1 MWNILVKAK
10 WLLSGNIL
18 FAFSQWLMLI
28 MFSHFSN
35 PLQLG
40 YYAYALSITAPIFI
54 FSNLQL
60 RPLFVADFNSENKFN
75 FSEYLSLRILTVIF
89 AVLVSLCFVDW
100 NDKLA
105 FSIIFLVILIK
116 AIESL
121 SDILYAYY
129 NANNKTKF
137 ISQSLTFKAILVS
150 ILSFLILYLSGNI
163 YYSLIGTFLGYFSIF
178 LFLDLKKNIEYF
190 KNVRLF
196 NVVFKEIIKIGMP
209 LGVAVMLVSLQVNIP
224 RYFLEKYEGVEL
236 VGVFTILS
244 YFVVIGGIVINS
256 ICQYLSPNFSKF
268 YRDMEVVRLKRL
280 ILSALSISLFLGMT
294 GLAISLLLSDF
305 ILNII
310 YGSHYIKYSYLLPY
324 IMVSG
329 IFTYLSV
336 VNGYLLTSLKILK
349 PQMFIFL
356 FLVCLTTIY
365 SCFLIPLYGLN
376 GAIFTTIL
384 SSVSQFVIS
393 SIVIYKKMQE
403 LTQNV

>member
-1 MWNILVKAK
+1 MLNILVKAK

-75 FSEYLSLRILTVIF
+75 FSDYLSLRILTVIF
-89 AVLVSLCFVDW
+89 AVLASLLFIDW
-100 NDKLA
+100 SNKLA
-105 FSIIFLVILIK
+105 FSIIFIVILIK

-121 SDILYAYY
+121 SDMLYAYY

-137 ISQSLTFKAILVS
+137 ISRSLTFKSILVVCCS
-150 ILSFLILYLSGNI
+150 LVILYLSGSVL
-163 YYSLIGTFLGYFSIF
+163 YSLVGTFLAYVFVF
-178 LFLDLKKNIEYF
+178 LFLDLKKNVKHF
-190 KNVRLF
+190 KNIKLF
-196 NVVFKEIIKIGMP
+196 NIAFKDMIKVGMP
-209 LGVAVMLVSLQVNIP
+209 LGIAVMLVSLQVNIP

-268 YRDMEVVRLKRL
+268 YRDMEINKLKKI
-280 ILSALSISLFLGMT
+280 ILSALSISLCLGFF
-294 GLAISLLLSDF
+294 GLFISLMVSDF

-310 YGSHYIKYSYLLPY
+310 YGSHYMKYSYLLPY
-324 IMVSG
+324 IMISG

-349 PQMFIFL
+349 LQMPIFL
-356 FLVCLTTIY
+356 ILVFLTTIY
-365 SCFLIPLYGLN
+365 SYFLIPLYGLN
-376 GAIFTTIL
+376 GAVFTTIL
-384 SSVSQFVIS
+384 ASVSQFLITSFFV
-393 SIVIYKKMQE
+393 YKKFQE
-403 LTQNV
+403 LSQNV